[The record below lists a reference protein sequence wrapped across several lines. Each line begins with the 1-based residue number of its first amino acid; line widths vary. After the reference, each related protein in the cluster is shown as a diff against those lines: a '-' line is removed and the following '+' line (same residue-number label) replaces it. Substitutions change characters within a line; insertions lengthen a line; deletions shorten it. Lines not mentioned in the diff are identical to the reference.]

1 MAHQGMPGLFL
12 DTNQSVKTM
21 VRTCLIALLIFY
33 ADTELADWL
42 YYECR
47 NSV

>member
-12 DTNQSVKTM
+12 DPM

>member
-1 MAHQGMPGLFL
+1 
-12 DTNQSVKTM
+12 M
-21 VRTCLIALLIFY
+21 VRLCLIALLIFY